1 MSDVLESFE
10 SPLSECQ
17 SGEDGEIV
25 SVDTDSALAGRL
37 RELGIVPGARIRVSR
52 AGSPLIVEVGSAR
65 LCLRGEEAARVRM
78 RVILFPEAATALCG
92 MAMERQGL
100 S

>member
-1 MSDVLESFE
+1 VKEVLESFE

-17 SGEDGEIV
+17 SGEEGEVI
-25 SVDTDSALAGRL
+25 SVDTDTTLAARL
-37 RELGIVPGARIRVSR
+37 RELGIVPGARVRVSR

-65 LCLRGEEAARVRM
+65 LCLRGEEASRVLM
-78 RVILFPEAATALCG
+78 RVAMFPEAAHVLGGVAL
-92 MAMERQGL
+92 ERQGL

>member
-1 MSDVLESFE
+1 MSEVSESFE

-17 SGEDGEIV
+17 TGEEGV
-25 SVDTDSALAGRL
+25 VASVDADTAVAARI
-37 RELGIVPGARIRVSR
+37 RELGLVPGARIRVAR

-65 LCLRGEEAARVRM
+65 LCLRGEEASRVLM
-78 RVILFPEAATALCG
+78 RVCLFPEAAHMVGG